1 MEERKDEI
9 PKREKWLHQL
19 FQGAK
24 APNPYFYAALK
35 EIRRQGQNRK
45 IRYFR
50 KFKAEPVLNF
60 CAADHERTLARNQ

>member
-9 PKREKWLHQL
+9 PKRERWLRQL

-35 EIRRQGQNRK
+35 EIRRQGQFYK
-45 IRYFR
+45 
-50 KFKAEPVLNF
+50 KK
-60 CAADHERTLARNQ
+60 

>member
-9 PKREKWLHQL
+9 PKRERWLRQL

-35 EIRRQGQNRK
+35 EIRRQGQFNFFARLTLDQTK
-45 IRYFR
+45 TNFRSRLRYY
-50 KFKAEPVLNF
+50 
-60 CAADHERTLARNQ
+60 

>member
-9 PKREKWLHQL
+9 PKRERWLRQL

-35 EIRRQGQNRK
+35 EIRRQGQFDFFFAK
-45 IRYFR
+45 LEF
-50 KFKAEPVLNF
+50 
-60 CAADHERTLARNQ
+60 

>member
-9 PKREKWLHQL
+9 PKRERWLRQL

-35 EIRRQGQNRK
+35 EIRRQGQ
-45 IRYFR
+45 F
-50 KFKAEPVLNF
+50 NF
-60 CAADHERTLARNQ
+60 FARLEF